1 MGLNVEYYLSLLLF
15 CVSSSITPGPNN
27 LMMLMSGINFGVK
40 RSLPHYFGI
49 LLGFS
54 AMVFLVGM
62 GLAGVFAKFPVLHQI
77 IKYIGAIYMLYLAY
91 QIIRSSSSLKE
102 VKSAHRPLSFFKAV
116 LFQWVNPKAWV
127 MAIGAVSAFT
137 VITLPMVSQVI
148 IISLIYFLVGVPC
161 IAFWLFG
168 GVAVR
173 RYLNNPRYLQIFN
186 VTMGI
191 LLIASIILMLF
202 GE

>member
-1 MGLNVEYYLSLLLF
+1 MEYYLSLLLF

-49 LLGFS
+49 LFGFS

-62 GLAGVFAKFPVLHQI
+62 GLAGVFAKFPVLHQV

-102 VKSAHRPLSFFKAV
+102 VKSARRPLSFFKAV

-127 MAIGAVSAFT
+127 MGIGAVSAFT
-137 VITLPMVSQVI
+137 VINLPMVSQVI

-161 IAFWLFG
+161 IAFWLIG

-173 RYLNNPRYLQIFN
+173 RYLNNTRHLQIFN

-191 LLIASIILMLF
+191 LLIASILLMLF

>member
-1 MGLNVEYYLSLLLF
+1 MEYYLSLLLF
-15 CVSSSITPGPNN
+15 CVSSSITLGPNN

-49 LLGFS
+49 LFGFS

-102 VKSAHRPLSFFKAV
+102 VKSARRPLSFFKAV

-127 MAIGAVSAFT
+127 MGIGAVSAFT
-137 VITLPMVSQVI
+137 VINLPMVSQVI